1 MSNWASFAL
10 KSHVEQHLP
19 SCLSGPVVCTAESLP
34 GILLL
39 FIHTNLFYLSYLF
52 DLYLTRQEQILI
64 NSGGQAWR
72 GKRSVI
78 NTKQKFESKDNDLL
92 LFLLTWSYALER
104 VGAAPPG
111 GQSLC

>member
-52 DLYLTRQEQILI
+52 DLYLTRQ
-64 NSGGQAWR
+64 
-72 GKRSVI
+72 VI
-78 NTKQKFESKDNDLL
+78 KSK
-92 LFLLTWSYALER
+92 FLLTVVAR
-104 VGAAPPG
+104 HG
-111 GQSLC
+111 GEKDQ